1 MFESVILGLI
11 QGITEWLPVSSE
23 GVVTLASTTLFGN
36 ESNES
41 INIALWVHIG
51 TAISAGFVF
60 KSDIY
65 RMITTFLKSPARPT
79 PEIKFFITG
88 MFVSACL
95 GLPILIVMDD
105 ITSGETLKTNLSYA
119 MGVIGVCMV
128 VTGLV
133 LLKAK
138 KSGIRLRSDVKILD
152 GIITGIAQ
160 GVSALPGLSRS
171 GLTVS
176 TMLARGLDRREAFAL
191 SFMLG
196 IPATAGAGI
205 YSALSGGI
213 DLSIENISAL
223 LVALISGIIT
233 INILLRVAERINF
246 GAIVLSVGILLAL
259 SPIIDTAI

>member
-65 RMITTFLKSPARPT
+65 RLIISFLKSPAKPT
-79 PEIKFFITG
+79 PEVKFFITG

-95 GLPILIVMDD
+95 GLPILITMDNM
-105 ITSGETLKTNLSYA
+105 TSGDTLKTNLSYV
-119 MGVIGVCMV
+119 MGAIGVCMV
-128 VTGLV
+128 ATGLV
-133 LLKAK
+133 LWRAK
-138 KSGIRLRSDVKILD
+138 TSGIRPRSDVKIMD
-152 GIITGIAQ
+152 GLFTGLAQ
-160 GVSALPGLSRS
+160 GVAALPGLSRS

-176 TMLARGLDRREAFAL
+176 TMLARGLDKREALAL

-246 GAIVLSVGILLAL
+246 GAIVLLVGILLAL
-259 SPIIDTAI
+259 SPIIDTVI